1 MSLPSVLCLEEED
14 TGVLKST
21 TSWKLLTRMTF
32 ITFFNEL
39 ISLSKWFPEFFSNFP
54 FLESDSMTIFS
65 PFLLQKSVLLLQP
78 FVCFQMSSSSYS
90 LLLFFLIEQN
100 FFLPFCVLVPLRGL
114 FPASICLIFFKL
126 SVKYCVHIRGHYR
139 LRISRLVWKIKH
151 LHVQQCLCLK
161 IHEKSPFLKNL
172 ETELV
177 IVAFLNSPQLMLDKY
192 LLN

>member
-1 MSLPSVLCLEEED
+1 
-14 TGVLKST
+14 
-21 TSWKLLTRMTF
+21 
-32 ITFFNEL
+32 
-39 ISLSKWFPEFFSNFP
+39 
-54 FLESDSMTIFS
+54 
-65 PFLLQKSVLLLQP
+65 
-78 FVCFQMSSSSYS
+78 MSSSSYS

-151 LHVQQCLCLK
+151 LHVQKCLCLK

-192 LLN
+192 LLNWERAWDEYHSLVLEVLFNFRKCIDQCDQKWMS